1 VGVPENA
8 LDKRKICY
16 KTRDLLVL
24 KQEKFNHIKTRK
36 SLIMLKQ
43 EKVYSFNTRKSL
55 IILKQESLIILKQE
69 KV

>member
-43 EKVYSFNTRKSL
+43 EKVYSFNTRKFIL
-55 IILKQESLIILKQE
+55 LKQEIYWF
-69 KV
+69 